1 MGRKRLIT
9 DSYPVVKRGEGPAG
23 HSKGELAPELGLF
36 RVRGAGALDTS
47 EGLARTRADGGAA
60 RGSETCPL
68 LPTAGLAVAGRGKGL
83 VRAGEQWG
91 SCEAGGRPEEPRV
104 IAGEE
109 PQPLSV
115 DEAELELL
123 RQFDLAWQYGPCT
136 GITRLQRWHRAEQ
149 MGLEPPP
156 EVRQVLQTHPG
167 DPRFQCSLWHLY
179 PL

>member
-1 MGRKRLIT
+1 M
-9 DSYPVVKRGEGPAG
+9 
-23 HSKGELAPELGLF
+23 
-36 RVRGAGALDTS
+36 
-47 EGLARTRADGGAA
+47 
-60 RGSETCPL
+60 
-68 LPTAGLAVAGRGKGL
+68 AGRGKGL

-136 GITRLQRWHRAEQ
+136 GENPLRPQEHI
-149 MGLEPPP
+149 LET
-156 EVRQVLQTHPG
+156 VLSPAG
-167 DPRFQCSLWHLY
+167 P
-179 PL
+179 